1 MTHDPLYHAILNALL
16 AEGMHPDN
24 AIDRAEEVYQA
35 IQDRYPPEP
44 SPDPLLTIFF
54 FGVLTTIFIIT
65 YLLV

>member
-44 SPDPLLTIFF
+44 PPLLTIA
-54 FGVLTTIFIIT
+54 LFI
-65 YLLV
+65 YLLSIVAFIAYILR